1 MTMKMKNKRGWIRII
16 EVFVA
21 ILIILGV
28 LLIVLDKEEIEKKDV
43 TSKIYL
49 TETAILREIQ
59 LNNTLRED
67 ILNAEIPVEE
77 GDDGFP
83 SSIANQIDSRT
94 PAYLSC
100 MPKICQLSD
109 ACDLDEPVKKNTY
122 VRSVAIVTDLET
134 YDPRQLKLFCW
145 TQ

>member
-1 MTMKMKNKRGWIRII
+1 MKNKRGWIRII
-16 EVFVA
+16 EVFIA

-59 LNNTLRED
+59 LNNTLRDD

-77 GDDGFP
+77 GDTGFP
-83 SSIANQIDSRT
+83 SRIASQVTSRT

-100 MPKICQLSD
+100 TSKICQLSD
-109 ACDLDEPVKKNTY
+109 ACDLNEPVKKNTY
-122 VRSVAIVTDLET
+122 VRAVAIVADLNK

-145 TQ
+145 TA